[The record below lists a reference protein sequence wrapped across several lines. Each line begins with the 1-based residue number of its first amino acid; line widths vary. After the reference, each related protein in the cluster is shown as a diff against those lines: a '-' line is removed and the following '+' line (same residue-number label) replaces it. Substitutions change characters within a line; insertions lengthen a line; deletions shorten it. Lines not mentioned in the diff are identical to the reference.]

1 MTQVA
6 NVSELASAAAAR
18 RPSATAL
25 VDSSS
30 GLTLSWAEL
39 DAAVNAEAARLLAA
53 GLTAGDR
60 VAVRLPTSAAFAVE
74 VFAVV
79 RAGGIAV
86 PASPQAPVDELQRLL
101 EHSGARLLVVEPG
114 ALDPQDV
121 AAVEMLPPPALATA
135 ADVPVVE
142 PVGGGEDLAL
152 LCYTTASRGS
162 ARGVML
168 SHRALLANVEQVASI
183 EPPPVTEDDRML
195 VAIPL
200 FHVYGLGV
208 GLLQCAHTG
217 ATAVLAERFDAQ
229 VAVADCVRH
238 QITVVLGVPTMYAE
252 LAALP
257 DDELAAGLASARLL
271 ISGAAPLR
279 PKVLAAIEQATGLG
293 VFEGYGLTETSPVL
307 TFTMVT
313 GYPKPGSVGRALPG
327 VELKLVD
334 DDAGAPAADPD
345 ELLVELEE
353 DEGVTGLVCVRGANV
368 FSGYWPDGSGG
379 PDEDGWFRTSD
390 VGYLDTDGDL
400 HLVDRANDMIIVNGF
415 NVYPHEVEDVIAELP
430 EVSEVAVVG
439 VLDDRSGEAV
449 RAVVVVT
456 EGAALSEQQVV
467 DHCTKKLARYKVP
480 ATVEFAAELPH
491 TVTGKVHRTKLR

>member
-1 MTQVA
+1 VA
-6 NVSELASAAAAR
+6 NLSELASTAAAR
-18 RPSATAL
+18 WPSATAV

-30 GLTLSWAEL
+30 GLTLTWSQL
-39 DAAVNAEAARLLAA
+39 DAAVNAEAARLQAA
-53 GLTAGDR
+53 GLAPGER

-74 VFAVV
+74 VFAVA

-101 EHSGARLLVVEPG
+101 EHSGAQLLVAEPG
-114 ALDPQDV
+114 GVDDAVV
-121 AAVEMLPPPALATA
+121 AQVLAPPGLSTA
-135 ADVPVVE
+135 ADVPAVD
-142 PVGGGEDLAL
+142 PVGGGEDIAL

-183 EPPPVTEDDRML
+183 EPPPVTADDRML

-208 GLLQCAHTG
+208 GLLQCAYTG

-229 VAVADCVRH
+229 VALADCVRH
-238 QITVVLGVPTMYAE
+238 EVTVVLGVPTMYTE

-257 DDELAAGLASARLL
+257 EDELARGLATARQL

-293 VFEGYGLTETSPVL
+293 VYEGYGLTETSPVL
-307 TFTMVT
+307 TATMVT
-313 GYPKPGSVGRALPG
+313 GYPKPGSVGRPIPG
-327 VELKLVD
+327 VELKLVED
-334 DDAGAPAADPD
+334 DPVEPAATDD
-345 ELLVELEE
+345 ELLAELEE
-353 DEGVTGLVCVRGANV
+353 EEGVTGLVCVRGPNL
-368 FSGYWPDGSGG
+368 FSGYWPDGAGG
-379 PDEDGWFRTSD
+379 PDSDGWFRTSD

-430 EVSEVAVVG
+430 EVAEVAVVG

-449 RAVVVVT
+449 KAVVVVVP
-456 EGAALSEQQVV
+456 GGALSEQQVV
-467 DHCTKKLARYKVP
+467 DQCSAKLARYKVP
-480 ATVEFAAELPH
+480 STVEFADELPH
-491 TVTGKVHRTKLR
+491 TVTGKLHRTKLR